1 MQSPKEENALAQ
13 TKSRTGSEANV
24 SIWKFLECVDSTDFW
39 LMMFGTLGSVADGM
53 STPVA
58 MIVLSKLF
66 NTLGN
71 DPSANPGGFIRNINK
86 SSLYLVYMAAGLW
99 VAAFLGNSSWSFAK
113 FRLQFFNSIAE
124 AFCWTRTGERQASRM
139 RMRYLKDVLRQDVGF
154 FDIQGTSTSQVVNTV
169 SNDILLIQDVLSE
182 KVPNFIMNTAT
193 FLSSYAAAF
202 YLEWKLTLVGFP
214 FVTFLIIPGILY
226 GRILVGIARNMHAAY
241 NMAGNV
247 AEQALSSIRTVYS
260 FVGEQ
265 KMIAKFSA
273 ALESCVKLGLKQGLV
288 KGIAIGSNGVVFVT
302 WAFLCWYGSRLVMY
316 RGVSGG
322 MIFAAGGSLLIG
334 GLALGTALPN
344 IKHFS
349 EAFIAFC
356 RILEMM
362 ERVPTIDSNDREAQI
377 LQNVS
382 GEIEFKNVE
391 FAYPSR
397 PENTIFYNFCLTI
410 PPSQRVALVG
420 GSGAGKSTAI
430 ALLERFYDPVG
441 GEILLD
447 GVNIKTLQL
456 KWLRDQ
462 MGLVSQEPALFATS
476 IKENILFGK
485 EGASMDQLIAAAKS
499 ANAHNFISN
508 LPEGYDTLVGERGVQ
523 MSGGQKQRIAIAR
536 AMLKDPRILLFDE
549 ATSALDAESEK
560 IVQDAL
566 DQASLGLTTVVI
578 AHRLSTIRNAD
589 LIAVVQ
595 AGHVIESGSHED
607 LVHRKDG
614 AYSNLVHL
622 QHAASKTD
630 EVVEGEG
637 ESRVRNTSGFS
648 KSSSNRSASG
658 DLEQVEDS
666 QEIPAL
672 PFRRLLLLNASEW
685 KQGVMGCV
693 GAIGFGA
700 VSPVHAFTLA
710 SMISMFFLKDDSQ
723 IKSKTRTY
731 ALVFSSL
738 GVVCFITSV
747 LQHYNFASMGE
758 FLTKRVRELMFSKIL
773 SFEVGWFDE
782 DQNSSG
788 AICSRLATEANVRS
802 LVGDRLSLIVQTLS
816 TVIIAFTMG
825 LVIAWRLAIVMIA
838 VQPMIIACYYTRQVL
853 LKTMSAKALKA
864 QDKSSQL
871 AAEAV
876 TNIRTITAFSSQER
890 ILRLFAYTQEG
901 PRRDNN
907 KQSWFAGLVLGTS
920 QCLHLCNSAL
930 DFWYGGHLVE
940 KGYIT
945 SDALFKTY
953 FILIITGQVIADAG
967 SMTSDLAK
975 GSNAVRSVFAVI
987 DRRCRINP
995 DDEEGMKPDKI
1006 EGNVEVKNVDF
1017 AYPSRPILFRT
1028 FCLRI
1033 KAGSS
1038 VALVGQSG
1046 SGKSTIIG
1054 LIERFYDPL
1063 RGIVKIDGRD
1073 IKTYNLRCL
1082 RGHIGL
1088 VGQEPTLFE
1097 GSIRENIIYG
1107 KENATE
1113 AEIIEAAQAAN
1124 AHEFISCLD
1133 KGYDTDCGER
1143 GVQLSGG
1150 QKQRIAIAR
1159 AIIKNPSIL
1168 LLDEA
1173 TSALDSQSEKVVQE
1187 ALDRIMVGRTSI
1199 VVAHR
1204 LGTIQNA
1211 DFIAVIEDG
1220 MIVEQGSHNDLINKG
1235 EGSSYFSLI
1244 KLQAPSHIHD

>member
-1 MQSPKEENALAQ
+1 MNAS
-13 TKSRTGSEANV
+13 TFFGSY
-24 SIWKFLECVDSTDFW
+24 F
-39 LMMFGTLGSVADGM
+39 
-53 STPVA
+53 
-58 MIVLSKLF
+58 
-66 NTLGN
+66 
-71 DPSANPGGFIRNINK
+71 
-86 SSLYLVYMAAGLW
+86 
-99 VAAFLGNSSWSFAK
+99 
-113 FRLQFFNSIAE
+113 
-124 AFCWTRTGERQASRM
+124 
-139 RMRYLKDVLRQDVGF
+139 
-154 FDIQGTSTSQVVNTV
+154 
-169 SNDILLIQDVLSE
+169 
-182 KVPNFIMNTAT
+182 
-193 FLSSYAAAF
+193 AAF
-202 YLEWKLTLVGFP
+202 YLSWRLAVVAFP
-214 FVTFLIIPGILY
+214 FVILLIIPGIMY
-226 GRILVGIARNMHAAY
+226 GRLLIGLARKIQAEY
-241 NMAGNV
+241 NKAGNV
-247 AEQALSSIRTVYS
+247 AEQALSSIRTVFS

-265 KMIAKFSA
+265 RTITKFSA
-273 ALESCVKLGLKQGLV
+273 ALDGGVNLGLKQALA
-288 KGIAIGSNGVVFVT
+288 KGMAIGSNGVSFAI
-302 WAFLCWYGSRLVMY
+302 WAFLAWYGSSLVMY
-316 RGVSGG
+316 HGVTGGKIFATGVSIILGG
-322 MIFAAGGSLLIG
+322 R
-334 GLALGTALPN
+334 ALGTALPN
-344 IKHFS
+344 ISYFS
-349 EAFIAFC
+349 EACSAGY
-356 RILEMM
+356 RIFEMID
-362 ERVPTIDSNDREAQI
+362 RVPDIDSDDIEGQI
-377 LQNVS
+377 LQSMS
-382 GEIEFKNVE
+382 GEIEYKNVE

-420 GSGAGKSTAI
+420 GSGSGKSTAI

-462 MGLVSQEPALFATS
+462 IGLVSQEPALFATS
-476 IKENILFGK
+476 IRENILFGK
-485 EGASMDQLIAAAKS
+485 EGASMDLLIAAAKS

-566 DQASLGLTTVVI
+566 DQASLGRTTLVI
-578 AHRLSTIRNAD
+578 AHRLSTIRNAN

-595 AGHVIESGSHED
+595 AGHVVESGSHED
-607 LVHRKDG
+607 LIQREHG
-614 AYSNLVHL
+614 AYAALVNLQNRTANSEDETEGDIARASRESNGSRVSRTSS
-622 QHAASKTD
+622 AASDK
-630 EVVEGEG
+630 VGVGH
-637 ESRVRNTSGFS
+637 
-648 KSSSNRSASG
+648 
-658 DLEQVEDS
+658 VEDS
-666 QEIPAL
+666 RVVESTKVCP
-672 PFRRLLLLNASEW
+672 PPSFHRLLLLNAPEW
-685 KQGVMGCV
+685 KQAVMGCL
-693 GAIGFGA
+693 GAIAFGA
-700 VSPVHAFTLA
+700 VQPVYT
-710 SMISMFFLKDDSQ
+710 FFLGSMVFVFYLKDHDE
-723 IKSKTRTY
+723 IKSKTRTWGGSIKKKIQAELF
-731 ALVFSSL
+731 ALGS
-738 GVVCFITSV
+738 
-747 LQHYNFASMGE
+747 QQKPM
-758 FLTKRVRELMFSKIL
+758 
-773 SFEVGWFDE
+773 W
-782 DQNSSG
+782 Q
-788 AICSRLATEANVRS
+788 VRS
-802 LVGDRLSLIVQTLS
+802 LVGDVSLIVQTLS
-816 TVIIAFTMG
+816 AVIIAFTMG
-825 LVIAWRLAIVMIA
+825 LIIAWRLAILMIA
-838 VQPMIIACYYTRQVL
+838 VQPLVIMCYYLRKVL
-853 LKTMSAKALKA
+853 LKTMSAKAQKA
-864 QDKSSQL
+864 QVQGSQL

-876 TNIRTITAFSSQER
+876 ANHRTITAFSSQER
-890 ILRLFAYTQEG
+890 IINLFEHTQKG
-901 PRRDNN
+901 PHKESMR
-907 KQSWFAGLVLGTS
+907 QSWFAGLGLGTS
-920 QCLHLCNSAL
+920 QSLTLCTWAL
-930 DFWYGGHLVE
+930 DFC
-940 KGYIT
+940 
-945 SDALFKTY
+945 
-953 FILIITGQVIADAG
+953 TGRVIADAG

-975 GSNAVRSVFAVI
+975 GSDAVKSVFAI
-987 DRRCRINP
+987 LDRNSRINP

-1006 EGNVEVKNVDF
+1006 EGNVEVNNVDF
-1017 AYPSRPILFRT
+1017 AYPSRPDIIIFRN

-1107 KENATE
+1107 KENATDFTFGRGNE
-1113 AEIIEAAQAAN
+1113 CSGQTQNSSPNMRREGAVRRGVTMICSGLE
-1124 AHEFISCLD
+1124 
-1133 KGYDTDCGER
+1133 KGYDTDCGEK

-1235 EGSSYFSLI
+1235 EGSSYFSLV
-1244 KLQAPSHIHD
+1244 KMQQREQNKSA

>member
-1 MQSPKEENALAQ
+1 MGNKGDRPKNL
-13 TKSRTGSEANV
+13 SR
-24 SIWKFLECVDSTDFW
+24 SISVWKLFKYADSIDLW
-39 LMMFGTLGSVADGM
+39 LMMFGTLGSIGDGL
-53 STPVA
+53 STPIM
-58 MIVLSKLF
+58 MIVLSGLI

-71 DPSANPGGFIRNINK
+71 GPSANSNGFVDSINK
-86 SSLYLVYMAAGLW
+86 GSVNLLYIAVGVW
-99 VAAFLGNSSWSFAK
+99 VAAFL
-113 FRLQFFNSIAE
+113 E
-124 AFCWTRTGERQASRM
+124 AFCWTRTGERQASRI
-139 RMRYLKDVLRQDVGF
+139 RRKYLRAVLRQEIGF
-154 FDIQGTSTSQVVNTV
+154 FDTKGASTSEVVTSV
-169 SNDILLIQDVLSE
+169 SNDTLVIQDALSE
-182 KVPNFIMNTAT
+182 KVPNFVMNAST
-193 FLSSYAAAF
+193 FFGSYFAAF
-202 YLEWKLTLVGFP
+202 YLSWKLAVVAFP
-214 FVTFLIIPGILY
+214 FVTLLIIPGIIY
-226 GRILVGIARNMHAAY
+226 GRLLIGLARKIHAEY
-241 NMAGNV
+241 NIAGNV
-247 AEQALSSIRTVYS
+247 AEQALSSIRTVFS

-265 KMIAKFSA
+265 RTVAKVSA
-273 ALESCVKLGLKQGLV
+273 ALDGSVKLGLKQALA
-288 KGIAIGSNGVVFVT
+288 KGMAIGSYGISFAI
-302 WAFLCWYGSRLVMY
+302 WAFLAWYGSRLVMY
-316 RGVSGG
+316 HGVTGGKVFATGVS
-322 MIFAAGGSLLIG
+322 IITG

-344 IKHFS
+344 IRYFS
-349 EAFIAFC
+349 EAC
-356 RILEMM
+356 RAGYRIFEMID
-362 ERVPTIDSNDREAQI
+362 RVPDIDSDDREGQV
-377 LQNVS
+377 LQKVS

-397 PENTIFYNFCLTI
+397 PENTIFHNFCLTI
-410 PPSQRVALVG
+410 PPSQTVALVG
-420 GSGAGKSTAI
+420 GSGSGKSTAI

-447 GVNIKTLQL
+447 RVNIKTLQL

-523 MSGGQKQRIAIAR
+523 MSGGQKQRIAIGR
-536 AMLKDPRILLFDE
+536 AMLKDPRILLLDE

-566 DQASLGLTTVVI
+566 DQASLGRTTLVI

-595 AGHVIESGSHED
+595 SGHVVESGSHED
-607 LVHRKDG
+607 LIQREHG
-614 AYSNLVHL
+614 AYAALVNLKNRTANSEDMIEGD
-622 QHAASKTD
+622 QARASR
-630 EVVEGEG
+630 ERNR
-637 ESRVRNTSGFS
+637 SRVSRTSSALLPFS
-648 KSSSNRSASG
+648 NKVG
-658 DLEQVEDS
+658 VEDS
-666 QEIPAL
+666 RVVESTKVCP
-672 PFRRLLLLNASEW
+672 PPSFHRLLLLNAPEW
-685 KQGVMGCV
+685 KQALMGCL

-700 VSPVHAFTLA
+700 VQPVHTFFLGSMA
-710 SMISMFFLKDDSQ
+710 SVFFLKDHDE
-723 IKSKTRTY
+723 IKSKTITY
-731 ALVFSSL
+731 SL
-738 GVVCFITSV
+738 LFLSIAIVSFTVSMI
-747 LQHYNFASMGE
+747 QHYNFGAMGE
-758 FLTKRVRELMFSKIL
+758 FLTKRVRERMLSKIL
-773 SFEVGWFDE
+773 TFEVGWFDQE
-782 DQNSSG
+782 ENSSG
-788 AICSRLATEANVRS
+788 AVCSRLATEANVRS
-802 LVGDRLSLIVQTLS
+802 LVGDRVSLIVQTLS
-816 TVIIAFTMG
+816 AVIIAFTMG
-825 LVIAWRLAIVMIA
+825 LIIAWRLAILMIA
-838 VQPMIIACYYTRQVL
+838 VQPLIITCFYIRKVL
-853 LKTMSAKALKA
+853 LQTMSAKALKA
-864 QDKSSQL
+864 QDQGSQL

-876 TNIRTITAFSSQER
+876 ANHRTITAFSSQER
-890 ILRLFAYTQEG
+890 ILNSFEHTQKG
-901 PRRDNN
+901 PHDESTR
-907 KQSWFAGLVLGTS
+907 QSWFAGFVLGTS
-920 QCLHLCNSAL
+920 QSLTLCTWAL
-930 DFWYGGHLVE
+930 DFWYGGKLVQQ
-940 KGYIT
+940 GYIT
-945 SDALFKTY
+945 SKALFRTY
-953 FILIITGQVIADAG
+953 FILVSTGRVIADAG
-967 SMTSDLAK
+967 SMTTDLAK
-975 GSNAVRSVFAVI
+975 GSDAVKSVFAI
-987 DRRCRINP
+987 LDRNSRINP
-995 DDEEGMKPDKI
+995 DDEKGMKPDKI

-1017 AYPSRPILFRT
+1017 AYPSRPEIIIFRN

-1063 RGIVKIDGRD
+1063 TGKVKIDGRD

-1082 RGHIGL
+1082 RRHIGL

-1220 MIVEQGSHNDLINKG
+1220 MIVEEGSHNDLINKG
-1235 EGSSYFSLI
+1235 EGSAYFSLV
-1244 KLQAPSHIHD
+1244 KLQQRQQNKSA